1 MAVRGLGT
9 MEPTA
14 GEAQLVPRAA
24 KDAVC
29 CRAALCA
36 AVAAGSVT
44 LTLAVLVG
52 KRPGLAGVHIRGGR
66 DARAS
71 LGGVAWRPGDR
82 VRMCEVEGCPL
93 RPPREGTSGPGAGAF
108 PISGVL
114 CRSFRGQ
121 GEMGTG
127 WDRGKM
133 IFKS

>member
-1 MAVRGLGT
+1 
-9 MEPTA
+9 MEPKA

-29 CRAALCA
+29 CRAALCT

-66 DARAS
+66 DARAW

-82 VRMCEVEGCPL
+82 VCMCEVEGCPL
-93 RPPREGTSGPGAGAF
+93 RPPREGASGLGAGAGWPARF
-108 PISGVL
+108 PSAGSSAEVFVA
-114 CRSFRGQ
+114 RVKWAQ
-121 GEMGTG
+121 VGTG
-127 WDRGKM
+127 EK
-133 IFKS
+133 